1 VDLDTATDQVYAAT
15 PDDFMSVRTALV
27 AEAKQAKDRELAKAI
42 GALRKPTRSAW
53 MINLLAR
60 SEPDEVG
67 GLLDLGAAL
76 REAQAQLSGPELRK
90 LSAQRQKAVA
100 ALVRRAGALAA
111 DHGHRATDTQLQEV
125 GQHLQAALADPD
137 LAEDVRAG
145 RVAQIVTF
153 GGFGPWE
160 AGAAATGPAPSKAE
174 TATAAP
180 AAEPEPP
187 TAPAGPT
194 PAEIQEARDAW
205 KQTRAAVRDAQSE
218 LTEARTAG
226 EAASAELDRLRAE
239 LAEAERT
246 AAAGDVR
253 RGEAE
258 ERLTTARAAAEE
270 AERRL
275 EELLD

>member
-1 VDLDTATDQVYAAT
+1 MDLDTANDQVYAAT
-15 PDDFMSVRTALV
+15 FDDFMSVRTALV

-60 SEPDEVG
+60 SAPDDVA

-90 LSAQRQKAVA
+90 LSAQRQKAVG

-111 DHGHRATDTQLQEV
+111 EQGHRATDTQLQEV

-160 AGAAATGPAPSKAE
+160 TGPAVAE
-174 TATAAP
+174 PAAPEAEDATAAP
-180 AAEPEPP
+180 DAEPAPV
-187 TAPAGPT
+187 TPAGPT
-194 PAEIQEARDAW
+194 PAEIQQARDAW
-205 KQTRAAVRDAQSE
+205 KQTRAAVREAESE
-218 LTEARTAG
+218 LAEASSAR
-226 EAASAELDRLRAE
+226 EAAAADLDRLRAE

-246 AAAGDVR
+246 AAAADAR
-253 RGEAE
+253 RREAE
-258 ERLTTARAAAEE
+258 EHLATARTEAEE